1 MILTYEDRKYAK
13 KKNLN
18 FTIMQ
23 DIHFEVVKWSRYM
36 WGD

>member
-1 MILTYEDRKYAK
+1 MKIGNMQ

-23 DIHFEVVKWSRYM
+23 DIHFEVVKWSIYM